1 MDNKKNKNKI
11 RKIITTGINRIE
23 DVILLLNK
31 VDFKTSSNSGKSLSG
46 NHAELDTIHLFWL
59 DFPTV

>member
-23 DVILLLNK
+23 VVILLLNK
-31 VDFKTSSNSGKSLSG
+31 ADFKTSSNSGKSLSG
-46 NHAELDTIHLFWL
+46 NLTEIRT
-59 DFPTV
+59 TN

>member
-1 MDNKKNKNKI
+1 MDNKKNKNKN
-11 RKIITTGINRIE
+11 RKTITPGINWIE
-23 DVILLLNK
+23 VAILLLNK
-31 VDFKTSSNSGKSLSG
+31 ADFETSSNSGKSLSG